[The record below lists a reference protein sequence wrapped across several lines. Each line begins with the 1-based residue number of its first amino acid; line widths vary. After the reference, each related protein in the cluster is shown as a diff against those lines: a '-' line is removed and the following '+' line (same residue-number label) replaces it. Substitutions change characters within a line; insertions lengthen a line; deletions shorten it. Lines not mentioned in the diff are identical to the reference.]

1 MRYLFFFIALHA
13 LSLYPFAFGDH
24 SYASLSSDAKGV
36 KLLLSKGYDVVRESM
51 ISSEGVYTFEVYAT
65 VEQLGQLKEM
75 GFEPVVLQDSRSK
88 EEKQKGYRTNDRIG
102 FEFDSLQ
109 TAYPSIVKR
118 IQVGTSVQGRPIWAV
133 KISDN
138 VNDDEAE
145 PEFKYTSTMHG
156 DEVVGMELCME
167 LVYDIIE
174 GYYAGNDTM
183 KYAVEETE
191 LFIMPLHNPDGMANV
206 SRYNANGYD
215 LNRSFPERI
224 YGHENTAVGKQ
235 PEVAAF
241 INWNNDRHF
250 VLSANFHGGAVV
262 VNYPWDADPVL
273 SSGQY
278 AASPDDAHFIFISR
292 GYADRNPRMTGFDNG
307 ITNGLEWYEALGG
320 MQDWNYHYYGD
331 MEVTVELTSTKWP
344 SYSTIPGHWA
354 DNRSAMLWYLMAVH
368 KGIKGKVTSS
378 AAGIPL
384 NARITVEG
392 IDKDFFSRGA
402 TGEFYKILKP
412 GNYTITAEADGF
424 VPKTISGVEVKD
436 SLASV
441 VNFALD
447 SCVGIEEHAN
457 SIPSGIML
465 EQNYP
470 NPFNPVTNIAFT
482 LDKDTELSL
491 AVYDGSGR
499 QIKVLARGLYSKGR
513 HSVEFKADGINSGS
527 YYYSLRD
534 GQGKEVSKKM
544 LIIK

>member
-1 MRYLFFFIALHA
+1 MRYLFFFIAMYA
-13 LSLYPFAFGDH
+13 LSLHSFAFGEH

-118 IQVGTSVQGRPIWAV
+118 IQIGTSVQGRPIWAV

-138 VNDDEAE
+138 VNDDEDE

-174 GYYAGNDTM
+174 GYYAENDTM
-183 KYAVEETE
+183 KYIVDETE
-191 LFIMPLHNPDGMANV
+191 LFVLPLHNPDGMANV

-224 YGHENTAVGKQ
+224 YNQENTVTGKQ
-235 PEVAAF
+235 PEVAAM
-241 INWNNDRHF
+241 INWNNSRHF

-273 SSGQY
+273 SSGSY

-292 GYADRNPRMTGFDNG
+292 GYADRNHTMTSFDNG

-331 MEVTVELTSTKWP
+331 METTIELTYTKWP

-354 DNRSAMLWYLMAVH
+354 DNRESMFWYLMAVH
-368 KGIKGKVTSS
+368 RGIKGTVTSS
-378 AAGIPL
+378 ATGFPL
-384 NARITVEG
+384 GAKITVEG
-392 IDKDFFSRGA
+392 IDKDFFCRGT
-402 TGEFYKILKP
+402 TGEYYKILKP
-412 GNYTITAEADGF
+412 GTYTITAEAEGF
-424 VPKTISGVEVKD
+424 VPKTVTGVEVRD
-436 SLASV
+436 SLATV
-441 VNFALD
+441 VNISLD
-447 SCVGIEEHAN
+447 SCVGIADDGN
-457 SIPSGIML
+457 SLPSAIKL

-470 NPFNPVTNIAFT
+470 NPFNPVTNISFT
-482 LDKDTELSL
+482 LPNESEVNLS
-491 AVYDGSGR
+491 VYDSSGR
-499 QIKVLARGLYSKGR
+499 QVKVLAKGTYSKGR
-513 HSVEFKADGINSGS
+513 HTVEFSADGINSGS
-527 YYYSLRD
+527 YYYSLKD
-534 GQGKEVSKKM
+534 GTGKETAKKM